1 MCAANNPSQNIKTQ
15 SFRNPLLR
23 VISNNSPGASEHIL
37 IKQQTSIGRDSSCDI
52 CINEDLISGYH
63 FQVERR
69 NGLYYLVHPPRPL
82 RIKTLNGFSY
92 QGKQYRGNEPFDHL
106 LQHGDVFRIGDTSG
120 TMVSIT
126 FDDGSGD
133 LQNIL
138 PQIKDVPLRGN
149 TLTLGRTADNDV
161 PLAHETVSAHH
172 ARLEKH
178 GNGYRIVDLQSTNHV
193 YVNGMRETSYAL
205 QQGDEIKIGAFKL
218 IYDGAVL
225 KCNESSSIRIDAQDL
240 YKVVVRKEKENNKGN
255 NKDKKKDQALLHNIS
270 LAIPPRS
277 FVALVGGS
285 GAGKSTLLRAL
296 YGLSPA
302 TGAVFYNGQDYYK
315 SYASFSTQIGYVP
328 QDDIVHR
335 DLTVKS
341 ALYYGAKLRLPNDYT
356 EVQIQ
361 QRIKEVLEEVELS
374 DKQDNLIERLSGGQ
388 RKRVSIALELL
399 ANPSV
404 FFLDEPTSGLD
415 PGLDRKMMNLLRKLA
430 DKGQTIVLVTH
441 ATNNINFCDYVCFL
455 GAGRLIYFGPP
466 HQAKLFFKKK
476 EFANIYNE
484 LETKEACKQWS
495 AKFRQDAAYKTYIDA
510 PLQRIRGQ
518 KSQGTQAKLK
528 RPKRSRP
535 FAQWLLLCK
544 RYLELLKNDKGNLAL
559 LLLQA
564 PVIALIV
571 FAFIQVGVGPGGFNI
586 NHIVECPRTAQI
598 FTKQGLPDIPSPSS
612 PAVSKD
618 CNQLENI
625 LKTTPQGKAYAAQ
638 RGGVI
643 NAMQDFIVPGGGD
656 APMILFVMAFAA
668 IMCGCINSSREIVK
682 EDPIYRRERAVNVG
696 IIPYLFSKI
705 TVLGVLCLLQSAAL
719 VGIISLAD
727 PFQHGTFLPGG
738 IEVYITVA
746 LTALAGLTLGLTIS
760 AIVPNSDRAM
770 SFLPLLLLPQV
781 IFAGTLFPLTSP
793 TLQII
798 GMIFPVRWSMAA
810 LGSTVGI
817 HGDKMF
823 GPGQVGDKLFGNN
836 YSYHG
841 TLFSTY
847 SLSDATWHLIH
858 LWLALVIMIIV
869 FIFITTF
876 FLIRKDRR
884 SFGRIIRKCVKCKR
898 TLSHPNA
905 PLCPRCGEE
914 QFA

>member
-1 MCAANNPSQNIKTQ
+1 MCAANNPSQTSKTQ
-15 SFRNPLLR
+15 SLRSSLLR
-23 VISNNSPGASEHIL
+23 IISNNSPGAVEHIL
-37 IKQQTSIGRDSSCDI
+37 IKPETSIGRDSKCDI
-52 CINEDLISGYH
+52 SISEDLVSSYH
-63 FQVERR
+63 FQVEER
-69 NGLYYLVHPPRPL
+69 NGLYYLLHPHPL
-82 RIKTLNGFSY
+82 RKQTLNGFSY
-92 QGKQYRGNEPFDHL
+92 QGRQYRGDERFDHL
-106 LQHGDVFRIGDTSG
+106 LQHGDVLRIGDTSG

-133 LQNIL
+133 LQNVL
-138 PQIKDVPLRGN
+138 PQIKDVPLRSN
-149 TLTLGRTADNDV
+149 TLTLGRTTDNDV
-161 PLAHETVSAHH
+161 ILSHETVSTHH
-172 ARLEKH
+172 ARLEKQAS
-178 GNGYRIVDLQSTNHV
+178 GYRIIDLQSTNHT
-193 YVNGMRETSYAL
+193 YVNNVRETNRNL
-205 QQGDEIKIGAFKL
+205 VPGDEIKIGAFKL
-218 IYDGAVL
+218 TYDGATL
-225 KCNESSSIRIDAQDL
+225 RCNENHSIRIDVKDL
-240 YKVVVRKEKENNKGN
+240 YKIIASKGQEKV
-255 NKDKKKDQALLHNIS
+255 LLSDIS

-285 GAGKSTLLRAL
+285 GAGKSTLLKAL
-296 YGLSPA
+296 NGLSPA
-302 TGAVFYNGQDYYK
+302 SGMVSYNGQDYYK
-315 SYASFSTQIGYVP
+315 SYAAFSAQLGYVP

-335 DLTVKS
+335 DLTVQS

-356 EVQIQ
+356 EAQIQ
-361 QRIKEVLEEVELS
+361 SRITEVLEEVELDQKQHILI
-374 DKQDNLIERLSGGQ
+374 DKLSGGQ

-455 GAGRLIYFGPP
+455 GAGRLVYFGPP
-466 HQAKLFFKKK
+466 HQAKRFFSKND
-476 EFANIYNE
+476 FADIYNE
-484 LETKEACKQWS
+484 LDNEQACKQWS
-495 AKFRQDAAYKTYIDA
+495 ARFRQDAAYQTYING
-510 PLQRIRGQ
+510 PLQRISNQ
-518 KSQGTQAKLK
+518 HNQGKQSKLK
-528 RPKRSRP
+528 RPKRSHP
-535 FAQWLLLCK
+535 FSQWWLLCR
-544 RYLELLKNDKGNLAL
+544 RYLELLKNDRGNLAL

-564 PVIALIV
+564 PIIAIIV
-571 FAFIQVGVGPGGFNI
+571 FAFIKTGVGPGGFNV

-643 NAMQDFIVPGGGD
+643 NALQDFIVPGGGD

-668 IMCGCINSSREIVK
+668 LMCGCINSSREIVK

-705 TVLGVLCLLQSAAL
+705 TILGVLCLLQSAAL
-719 VGIISLAD
+719 VGIIGLVD

-793 TLQII
+793 TLQFI

-810 LGSTVGI
+810 LGSTVGL

-823 GPGQVGDKLFGNN
+823 GPGQAGDKLFGNN

-847 SLSDATWHLIH
+847 SLTDATWHLIH
-858 LWLALVIMIIV
+858 IWLALVIMIII
-869 FIFITTF
+869 FIFITAL
-876 FLIRKDRR
+876 FLVRKDRR
-884 SFGRIIRKCVKCKR
+884 SFGRVRHKCIKCKQKLPR
-898 TLSHPNA
+898 PNA
-905 PLCPRCGEE
+905 PFCPKCGKE
-914 QFA
+914 QFT

>member
-1 MCAANNPSQNIKTQ
+1 M
-15 SFRNPLLR
+15 
-23 VISNNSPGASEHIL
+23 
-37 IKQQTSIGRDSSCDI
+37 
-52 CINEDLISGYH
+52 
-63 FQVERR
+63 
-69 NGLYYLVHPPRPL
+69 
-82 RIKTLNGFSY
+82 
-92 QGKQYRGNEPFDHL
+92 
-106 LQHGDVFRIGDTSG
+106 
-120 TMVSIT
+120 
-126 FDDGSGD
+126 
-133 LQNIL
+133 
-138 PQIKDVPLRGN
+138 
-149 TLTLGRTADNDV
+149 
-161 PLAHETVSAHH
+161 
-172 ARLEKH
+172 
-178 GNGYRIVDLQSTNHV
+178 
-193 YVNGMRETSYAL
+193 
-205 QQGDEIKIGAFKL
+205 
-218 IYDGAVL
+218 
-225 KCNESSSIRIDAQDL
+225 
-240 YKVVVRKEKENNKGN
+240 
-255 NKDKKKDQALLHNIS
+255 
-270 LAIPPRS
+270 
-277 FVALVGGS
+277 
-285 GAGKSTLLRAL
+285 RAL
-296 YGLSPA
+296 NGLSPA
-302 TGAVFYNGQDYYK
+302 TGTISYNGLDYYA
-315 SYASFSTQIGYVP
+315 SYAAFCTQTGYVP

-335 DLTVKS
+335 DLTVQS

-356 EVQIQ
+356 ETQIQ
-361 QRIKEVLEEVELS
+361 NRIKEVLAEVEL
-374 DKQDNLIERLSGGQ
+374 DQKQKTLIERLSGGQ

-455 GAGRLIYFGPP
+455 GAGRLVYFGPP
-466 HQAKLFFKKK
+466 HQAKRFFSKND
-476 EFANIYNE
+476 FADIYNE
-484 LETKEACKQWS
+484 LDNEQACKQWS
-495 AKFRQDAAYKTYIDA
+495 EKFRQDAAYQTYING
-510 PLQRIRGQ
+510 PLQLASNQHNQGKQ
-518 KSQGTQAKLK
+518 PKSKGSARLK

-535 FAQWLLLCK
+535 FFQWWLLCQ
-544 RYLELLKNDKGNLAL
+544 RYLELLKNDRGNLAL

-564 PVIALIV
+564 PIIAIIV
-571 FAFIQVGVGPGGFNI
+571 FAFIKAGVGPGGFNV
-586 NHIVECPRTAQI
+586 NHIVECPRTAQV

-612 PAVSKD
+612 PAISKD

-638 RGGVI
+638 RGSVI

-705 TVLGVLCLLQSAAL
+705 SILGVLCLLQSAAL
-719 VGIISLAD
+719 VGIISLVD

-781 IFAGTLFPLTSP
+781 IFAGTLFPLTNP
-793 TLQII
+793 ALQFT

-810 LGSTVGI
+810 LGSTVGL

-823 GPGQVGDKLFGNN
+823 GPGQAGDKLFDNN

-847 SLSDATWHLIH
+847 SLTDATWHLVH
-858 LWLALVIMIIV
+858 VWLALVIMIVI
-869 FIFITTF
+869 FIFITTL
-876 FLIRKDRR
+876 FLVRKDRR
-884 SFGRIIRKCVKCKR
+884 GFGRVRHKCIKCKQKLLR
-898 TLSHPNA
+898 PNA
-905 PLCPRCGEE
+905 PFCPKCGKE
-914 QFA
+914 QFT